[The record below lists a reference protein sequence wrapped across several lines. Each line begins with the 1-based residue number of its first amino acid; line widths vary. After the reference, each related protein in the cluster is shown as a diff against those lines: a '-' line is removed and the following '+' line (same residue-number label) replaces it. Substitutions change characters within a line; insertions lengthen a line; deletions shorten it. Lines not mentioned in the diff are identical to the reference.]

1 MSHYSREDLDMF
13 RHGKLS
19 VLGRI
24 ACAAHLKQCP
34 ECAAKLRELEA
45 DDAFLRRLRD
55 SIRMF
60 DEAAGPAP
68 RPDRRTTEP

>member
-1 MSHYSREDLDMF
+1 MKHYSKEELDMY

-34 ECAAKLRELEA
+34 ECAAKLRELDA
-45 DDAFLRRLRD
+45 DDELLRSLRSSLQNFRD
-55 SIRMF
+55 V
-60 DEAAGPAP
+60 AAPASQSSA
-68 RPDRRTTEP
+68 RQ

>member
-1 MSHYSREDLDMF
+1 MSHYTREDLDMF

-34 ECAAKLRELEA
+34 ECAAKLRELED

-55 SIRMF
+55 SVRMF
-60 DEAAGPAP
+60 DEAAGTQPAP
-68 RPDRRTTEP
+68 SARTDP